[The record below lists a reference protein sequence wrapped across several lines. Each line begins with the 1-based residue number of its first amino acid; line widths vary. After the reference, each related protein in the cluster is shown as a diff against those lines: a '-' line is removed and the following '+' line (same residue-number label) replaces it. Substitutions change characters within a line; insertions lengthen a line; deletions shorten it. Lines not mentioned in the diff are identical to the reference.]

1 MLKEGVNLL
10 FLMLCSPSI
19 RPSARNALLQA
30 LAVAKGPR
38 CTEINHEQNYRKLPK
53 RDRITIFE
61 RERSKND

>member
-1 MLKEGVNLL
+1 VRVDLGEMYFKKGVSRV
-10 FLMLCSPSI
+10 M
-19 RPSARNALLQA
+19 NASGSD
-30 LAVAKGPR
+30 AKGPR